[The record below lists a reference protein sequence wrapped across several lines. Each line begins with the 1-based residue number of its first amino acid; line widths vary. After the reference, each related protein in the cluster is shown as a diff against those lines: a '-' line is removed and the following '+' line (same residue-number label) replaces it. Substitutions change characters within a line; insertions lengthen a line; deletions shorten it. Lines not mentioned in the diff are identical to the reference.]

1 MRPGGIGERGSNM
14 DDGIDACEIFSLLK
28 YTILA
33 CHKPFTACEKSEV
46 TRSSIMVVVNLLP
59 NDS

>member
-1 MRPGGIGERGSNM
+1 M
-14 DDGIDACEIFSLLK
+14 DDGIDACDIFSLLK